1 MFDLEE
7 QLRRWRQETETTL
20 AFEPEEID
28 ELEDHLRFSLEQALM
43 EGATPEETW
52 RRALHRLGPSPSLAP
67 EFAKSKLMPALFH
80 LLRTWWRPGLL
91 LILFGVTFPS
101 MDNMNW
107 PWPAGQGEPK
117 HNFLIISWLSFV
129 VLVLLL
135 PSKASK
141 NAVLLGTGNAFYLI
155 PLLHLAFYNSLTDHL
170 VGAGWTRMAASF
182 GWLPISLSVI
192 GIIFLNSWWWV
203 RSRDSRQGIPAM
215 AAVAGVIVFLLAV
228 SPFTSELVGNLSIR
242 DLYSMPTAH
251 DITLTGEAKSDFLR
265 WKFVDVLID
274 CLIVITTWLPL
285 VLAVIGSIGILSMQ
299 GILRYLKV
307 GTQREETV
315 FPAQQD
321 LPWIMTLAGSGVGW
335 IIASFVEPPFNAQFL
350 QTETGGHH
358 VSGSHIGAA
367 FLPLAPTLLFLVCGY
382 ELTKRLGRALSLRP
396 FYASMLVVGE
406 AVVLVSVILMHAT
419 TTFPTWTG
427 PQAVSAEPAWLSVAL
442 GLVVVLMA
450 SLQVLLIGKKA
461 RSVPCQPSL
470 WKFDGGD
477 LVQFGLLLGLI
488 FAYSGLI
495 LMMVALVLAFE
506 STAMISALI
515 DWGDSVEHPLTKHFD
530 PLNYPSPPAMVT
542 QVHYPTP
549 HLDFWIFSGLTYVS
563 FCLAVGLLVAVILS
577 GLEFIRFNSYRYYKM
592 RKADREHP
600 SILAVNE

>member
-1 MFDLEE
+1 MFDPEE
-7 QLRRWRQETETTL
+7 WLRRWRRETETTL

-28 ELEDHLRFSLEQALM
+28 ELEDHLRFSLEQALK
-43 EGATPEETW
+43 EEATPEEAW
-52 RRALHRLGPSPSLAP
+52 RRALHRLGPSPSLAL

-80 LLRTWWRPGLL
+80 LLRTWWQPGLL
-91 LILFGVTFPS
+91 FLLLALQFS
-101 MDNMNW
+101 SLYNMNW

-117 HNFLIISWLSFV
+117 YSFWIISWLSFV

-141 NAVLLGTGNAFYLI
+141 NAVLLGTGNAFCLI
-155 PLLHLAFYNSLTDHL
+155 PLLHLASYNSLTDHL

-192 GIIFLNSWWWV
+192 GIIFLNAWWWV
-203 RSRDSRQGIPAM
+203 RNRDGRKGIPAM
-215 AAVAGVIVFLLAV
+215 VAVASVIVFLLAI
-228 SPFTSELVGNLSIR
+228 SPFVSELVGNLSIR

-251 DITLTGEAKSDFLR
+251 DITLTGEAKSDFLK
-265 WKFVDVLID
+265 WKFVDVLIN
-274 CLIVITTWLPL
+274 CLIVIAGWLPL
-285 VLAVIGSIGILSMQ
+285 VLAVIGSIGILSVQ
-299 GILRYLKV
+299 GILRCLKV

-321 LPWIMTLAGSGVGW
+321 LPWVMTLAGSGVGW
-335 IIASFVEPPFNAQFL
+335 IIASFVESPFNGQIYE
-350 QTETGGHH
+350 TELGGHH
-358 VSGSHIGAA
+358 ASGSHFGVTFIT
-367 FLPLAPTLLFLVCGY
+367 LAPTLLFLVCGY

-406 AVVLVSVILMHAT
+406 AAVLIGVILMHALT
-419 TTFPTWTG
+419 TSSIYPH
-427 PQAVSAEPAWLSVAL
+427 AVSAEPAWLSGILA
-442 GLVVVLMA
+442 LVVILMA

-470 WKFDGGD
+470 WKFEGGD
-477 LVQFGLLLGLI
+477 LVQFGLLLGLV
-488 FAYSGLI
+488 FACSGLI
-495 LMMVALVLAFE
+495 VMMVALVLAFE

-563 FCLAVGLLVAVILS
+563 FCLAAGLLVAVILS

-592 RKADREHP
+592 RKADQERP
-600 SILAVNE
+600 SLLAVSE